1 MEIALL
7 SFAQVLPEN
16 LASLHRAAKNKGI
29 NLKEIEP
36 TQLSLMISAEGSQVF
51 YQAQTFQPHVVLHR
65 TVSKFMHLVKPIL
78 EALEAEGTIVIN
90 DPTASIASR
99 SKLETAQILQK
110 SKLPFLESQFQFAG
124 EDIRL
129 DMKGAIITKP
139 VLGAQ
144 GRDIQFHKNSSEAS
158 QAILQLTKALD
169 NKFVEPILIQRDLGE
184 KVKDYRA
191 HVVDGKCV
199 ALMQRIPEPGKRLAN
214 LAQGGTGEALEL
226 RHPAARLAESAAQ
239 AMKLDIAGV
248 DLLGIDNQIY
258 ISEVDAWAGFAG
270 IEKVT
275 GKSVSDAIFEMIERR
290 LT

>member
-7 SFAQVLPEN
+7 SFPHVLPEN
-16 LASLHRAAKNKGI
+16 LASLRRAAEIKGF

-36 TQLSLMISAEGSQVF
+36 TQLSLLISVESSQVL
-51 YQAQTFQPHVVLHR
+51 YQGQAFNPQVILHR
-65 TVSKFMHLVKPIL
+65 TVAKFMHLVKPIL

-110 SKLPFLESQFQFAG
+110 SKLPFLDSQFQFSG

-129 DMKGAIITKP
+129 DLRGAIVSKP

-144 GRDIQFHKNSSEAS
+144 GRGIQFHENSLEAS
-158 QAILQLTKALD
+158 QAIQQSPKALD
-169 NKFVEPILIQRDLGE
+169 NKFVEPILIQSDLGE
-184 KVKDYRA
+184 NVKDYRA

-214 LAQGGTGEALEL
+214 LAQGGIGEALEL
-226 RHPAARLAESAAQ
+226 THPAAGLAESAAQ

-290 LT
+290 LK